1 MLNEGDTFGEAA
13 LLEFNNIRQMSVKAG
28 TEVVCLALG
37 RETLINI
44 LGDKVQNIACRNI
57 LKWGF
62 EKDPL
67 LSKLTQVQKEK
78 VFENMKHINAKP
90 GTVVLKKGDKCTKI
104 IVPID
109 GNLIEVIDELLVTE
123 LIEFKLGI

>member
-1 MLNEGDTFGEAA
+1 
-13 LLEFNNIRQMSVKAG
+13 MSVKAG

-90 GTVVLKKGDKCTKI
+90 GTVVLKKGDKCNKI

-109 GNLIEVIDELLVTE
+109 GNLIEVKIKILGTFHLPFQNRDQLK
-123 LIEFKLGI
+123 KLFVKKEIV

>member
-1 MLNEGDTFGEAA
+1 MVVRELNEGDTFGEAA
-13 LLEFNNIRQMSVKAG
+13 LLEFNNVRQMSVKAV

-57 LKWGF
+57 LKWSF

-78 VFENMKHINAKP
+78 VFENMKNINAKQ
-90 GTVVLKKGDKCTKI
+90 GTVVLKKGDKCNKI
-104 IVPID
+104 FVPID
-109 GNLIEVIDELLVTE
+109 GNLIEV
-123 LIEFKLGI
+123 FSF